1 MILSI
6 TFSKPSK
13 DCAQKLG
20 KPYIRVKI
28 RRTANSALKQT
39 ASYEAEFFTEKQAF
53 QKQMTEAEAEDFFN
67 QNAGTTFKNVTKRT
81 DTEEIT
87 ILANRHGEIKTLKKP
102 VANAESKVFTSTS
115 KKTKNYIIQEGTP
128 VPFLVKLG
136 VMTKEG
142 KVIAQKYDKFRQINR
157 FLEFIADIID
167 DVQRICTEGKSFTQE
182 RPLYIADFGCGKSYL
197 TFAVYYFLHDLR
209 HIPVNITGLDLKA
222 DVIAECEC
230 LARELNCEGLHF
242 YVGDIA
248 QFNHKTDP
256 DIIITLHACD
266 TATDYALN
274 YAVSK
279 NAAAILSV
287 PCCQHEINTELDA
300 QKEQF
305 KNDNPFAA
313 LMRYGIIKERFSA
326 LVTDAVRADLL
337 EQCGYSV
344 QILEFIDM
352 AHTPKN
358 LLIRAVKREAENK
371 KAAVNAHERTAAILS
386 ALNVS
391 QTLHRLTSTEQ
402 NQNSI

>member
-13 DCAQKLG
+13 DCEQKLG
-20 KPYIRVKI
+20 KPYLRVKI
-28 RRTANSALKQT
+28 RRTANSALNQT
-39 ASYEAEFFTEKQAF
+39 ASYEAEFFTQKQAF
-53 QKQMTEAEAEDFFN
+53 QKQMSETEVQDFFS
-67 QNAGTTFKNVTKRT
+67 QHAGTTFKNVTERT

-102 VANAESKVFTSTS
+102 VSNAQSKVFTSTS
-115 KKTKNYIIQEGTP
+115 KKTKNYLIQEGTP

-167 DVQRICTEGKSFTQE
+167 DVQRICARDFTEES
-182 RPLYIADFGCGKSYL
+182 PLYIADFGCGKSYL
-197 TFAVYYFLHDLR
+197 TFAVYYFLHDLK

-222 DVIAECEC
+222 EVIADCEA
-230 LARELNCEGLHF
+230 LARELNCTGLHF

-274 YAVSK
+274 YAISK

-287 PCCQHEINTELDA
+287 PCCQHEINTALDA
-300 QKEQF
+300 EKEQF
-305 KNDNPFAA
+305 KNDNPFAT

-344 QILEFIDM
+344 QLLEFIDM

-371 KAAVNAHERTAAILS
+371 KAAVNAQERTAAILS

-391 QTLHRLTSTEQ
+391 QTLYRLTSTERV
-402 NQNSI
+402 SE